1 MKLNTYK
8 AQFIFLI
15 LTLFNYSLSGS
26 VELIKEGSKYENE
39 KYVSFFKIPR
49 ELMEINTNAGEFHKL
64 DLAFD
69 DDFNSNWLSVG
80 KFGEEYTDIKTQT
93 KYESLLP
100 NITITFAK
108 KVLINRMI
116 YKALTY
122 SKCEDGIGY
131 PKILKI
137 YYKNRD
143 SEGNL
148 SLNDEDFILI
158 DTIISVGTGEKVL
171 FSFDENILCDQ
182 IKLEWKDINICAYDN
197 YNGKIS
203 ASEIIL
209 LTKEGENVNEDL
221 FNAFDKSDYRELV
234 LSKEYQNKEKIDLLK
249 EELKIYEFSDTIKI
263 YVEKIIGISNGSII
277 YDPRREFTTN
287 QKEKINKIHQRGD
300 VENYSKRTLK
310 MWRGSTNRQLT
321 GIYAKSN
328 ETITFYVSNEENGLL
343 PCFIFTQYIGASR
356 NWLGTTYC
364 LKKEKESFK
373 VTDFKTDDYVVPIS
387 PGGPIYLI
395 NTDNPEKQGQKIK
408 IYIEGGSIYPIMR
421 IEEDEKDYMEFLEE
435 YVNLVKKDNITYP
448 DITEFHSN
456 RAMMSVRATQA
467 YKIYKEQ
474 NKSALNNLLNWDIYM
489 KKLYIYDGIQFE
501 KNQPYYNELNNYI
514 CIHFRY
520 AQPYALAYAGNEHIG
535 IFYDDWLE
543 KAIYLEEKEI
553 GWGFP
558 HEIGHMMDINERTIS
573 ETSNNMISK
582 YSETYIQGDGS
593 WGPDRQNNKIKYLT
607 RDDIDD
613 KLRGCKEEDES
624 KCYGFFKNIELNYLV
639 WWDLESMYHG
649 YWGKID
655 NMYRFNSSLAIG
667 LSRVETFVY
676 FTNLILGMD
685 LGYYFT
691 RWGFYIN
698 NYYQRFNES
707 EVSSKYETL
716 MYNAEMEGLIDINIP
731 QKKYWYLD
739 YKQYNYMTDIGLG
752 CYEDQDE
759 YDIKI
764 KNIEDY
770 GIAGKI
776 IYLENVKCPGH
787 LGFEIYESDRLIGFT
802 HQTSY
807 VDENEYEDD
816 YIPKYQAIAY
826 DRLLYAS
833 KPSPYK
839 STKDDLFTFGIGDF

>member
-1 MKLNTYK
+1 
-8 AQFIFLI
+8 
-15 LTLFNYSLSGS
+15 
-26 VELIKEGSKYENE
+26 
-39 KYVSFFKIPR
+39 
-49 ELMEINTNAGEFHKL
+49 
-64 DLAFD
+64 
-69 DDFNSNWLSVG
+69 
-80 KFGEEYTDIKTQT
+80 
-93 KYESLLP
+93 
-100 NITITFAK
+100 
-108 KVLINRMI
+108 
-116 YKALTY
+116 
-122 SKCEDGIGY
+122 
-131 PKILKI
+131 
-137 YYKNRD
+137 
-143 SEGNL
+143 
-148 SLNDEDFILI
+148 
-158 DTIISVGTGEKVL
+158 
-171 FSFDENILCDQ
+171 
-182 IKLEWKDINICAYDN
+182 
-197 YNGKIS
+197 
-203 ASEIIL
+203 
-209 LTKEGENVNEDL
+209 
-221 FNAFDKSDYRELV
+221 
-234 LSKEYQNKEKIDLLK
+234 
-249 EELKIYEFSDTIKI
+249 
-263 YVEKIIGISNGSII
+263 
-277 YDPRREFTTN
+277 
-287 QKEKINKIHQRGD
+287 
-300 VENYSKRTLK
+300 
-310 MWRGSTNRQLT
+310 
-321 GIYAKSN
+321 
-328 ETITFYVSNEENGLL
+328 
-343 PCFIFTQYIGASR
+343 
-356 NWLGTTYC
+356 
-364 LKKEKESFK
+364 
-373 VTDFKTDDYVVPIS
+373 
-387 PGGPIYLI
+387 
-395 NTDNPEKQGQKIK
+395 
-408 IYIEGGSIYPIMR
+408 
-421 IEEDEKDYMEFLEE
+421 
-435 YVNLVKKDNITYP
+435 
-448 DITEFHSN
+448 
-456 RAMMSVRATQA
+456 MSVRATQA

-698 NYYQRFNES
+698 NYKQRFNES

-807 VDENEYEDD
+807 VDENEYQDD